1 MRKPF
6 IKEVPQEFWITN
18 ISKQAIA
25 LADLGI
31 DIIPM
36 TSINL
41 LSNALPDNARTSHT
55 TRNRRFH
62 LQAAHSI
69 IVRKVPPQ
77 NARKLTAFNPAEPIF
92 DPKGSAI
99 FSRAHSTVKVEEKHY
114 EELAITDEQYAEN
127 EVAQEAK
134 KDEQTGSKPNQN
146 QIRTSMAIIRR

>member
-1 MRKPF
+1 MRKPL
-6 IKEVPQEFWITN
+6 IKEVAQEFWITN

-31 DIIPM
+31 DIMPM
-36 TSINL
+36 TSVNL
-41 LSNALPDNARTSHT
+41 LSKHYQITPEQAINSATAGSIFKRRHSVVV
-55 TRNRRFH
+55 RN
-62 LQAAHSI
+62 
-69 IVRKVPPQ
+69 VPPQ

-114 EELAITDEQYAEN
+114 DELAITDEQYAEN

-134 KDEQTGSKPNQN
+134 KDEQAGSKPNK
-146 QIRTSMAIIRR
+146 IK